1 MGEADWVGN
10 WVLFWWAGPCS
21 VNLKSNFLLMCES
34 VFPPCFLTWGQSVV
48 VVMKI
53 MLTSF
58 KRSRG
63 CTAALSAPDPA
74 AGHRQPTSRP
84 EILDPHRQD
93 WGRLWSHK
101 YCNFY
106 KLEICGN
113 LVSSKSIDAI
123 FPNVFAHF
131 MSLSHIL
138 GIPAILK
145 IFIIVFV
152 MVIMIS
158 DLWC

>member
-1 MGEADWVGN
+1 M
-10 WVLFWWAGPCS
+10 GPCS
-21 VNLKSNFLLMCES
+21 FSVDGWGCVSSLLFDLRPNYGGGNEDNGNLLQKPLAHS
-34 VFPPCFLTWGQSVV
+34 
-48 VVMKI
+48 
-53 MLTSF
+53 
-58 KRSRG
+58 
-63 CTAALSAPDPA
+63 AALSAPDPA

-158 DLWC
+158 DL